1 MRWTGHAGMYG
12 GEEECLQN
20 FERKNYRSVFV
31 VMLKLAVMHPVVHEC
46 IYTTRSVFL
55 QATQYVQFPSD
66 SAPYISPT

>member
-1 MRWTGHAGMYG
+1 MGGAYGTYG

-31 VMLKLAVMHPVVHEC
+31 VMSNLAVMHPVVHEC
-46 IYTTRSVFL
+46 MYTTRSLFL
-55 QATQYVQFPSD
+55 QATQHVQFASD